1 MKLNNH
7 GWGLAEMLLLI
18 ALLLVFL
25 LIAIF
30 YIARLYNGFAK
41 DNTSNNVEA
50 AVNEYL
56 YDKFGTYDAPYDI
69 MLSLEKLKEET
80 DLNIANNCVGYV
92 LVKNVDGKTVIKNN
106 ITCD

>member
-7 GWGLAEMLLLI
+7 GWGLGEMLLLV
-18 ALLLVFL
+18 ALLLFFL

-41 DNTSNNVEA
+41 DNTNNNIEA

-56 YDKFGTYDAPYDI
+56 YDKYGTYDAPYDI
-69 MLSLEKLKEET
+69 MLSLEKLTDET
-80 DLNIANNCVGYV
+80 DLRISNDCKGYV
-92 LVKNVDGKTVIKNN
+92 LVKNIDGKTVIKNN